1 MLEFN
6 PEFNPVFETKAEY
19 QQLDVIEGL
28 LVTAEI
34 SPEYS
39 EYISRSLN
47 NLTYEEAEKLIRELS
62 EKQVNR
68 IKAGLN
74 YNSTYINDFMKKSI

>member
-1 MLEFN
+1 MDWLDEIFN
-6 PEFNPVFETKAEY
+6 TERMADY

-28 LVTAEI
+28 LTTAEI

-39 EYISRSLN
+39 ESISRSLN
-47 NLTYEEAEKLIRELS
+47 SLTYEEAEKLIRELS

-68 IKAGLN
+68 IHAGLN
-74 YNSTYINDFMKKSI
+74 YNSTYINNFTKKSI

>member
-1 MLEFN
+1 MISHYD
-6 PEFNPVFETKAEY
+6 FEGERKADY

-28 LVTAEI
+28 LTTAEI

-39 EYISRSLN
+39 ELIARSLN

-68 IKAGLN
+68 IHAGLN
-74 YNSTYINDFMKKSI
+74 YNSTYINNFTKKTI

>member
-1 MLEFN
+1 MISHYDFIE
-6 PEFNPVFETKAEY
+6 ERMAEY

-28 LVTAEI
+28 LTTAEI

-39 EYISRSLN
+39 ELIARSLN

-68 IKAGLN
+68 IHAGLN
-74 YNSTYINDFMKKSI
+74 YNSTYINNFTKKTI

>member
-1 MLEFN
+1 MEFN
-6 PEFNPVFETKAEY
+6 PEIEFNPKADY

-28 LVTAEI
+28 LTTAEI

-39 EYISRSLN
+39 ELIARSLN

-68 IKAGLN
+68 IHAGLN
-74 YNSTYINDFMKKSI
+74 YNSTYINNFTKKTI

>member
-1 MLEFN
+1 MISHYDFIE
-6 PEFNPVFETKAEY
+6 ERMADY

-28 LVTAEI
+28 LTTAEI

-39 EYISRSLN
+39 ESISRSLN
-47 NLTYEEAEKLIRELS
+47 SLTYEEAEKLIRELS

-68 IKAGLN
+68 IHAGLN
-74 YNSTYINDFMKKSI
+74 YNSTYINNFTKKSI

>member
-1 MLEFN
+1 MEFN
-6 PEFNPVFETKAEY
+6 PEIEFNPKADY

-28 LVTAEI
+28 LTTAEI

-39 EYISRSLN
+39 ELIARSLN
-47 NLTYEEAEKLIRELS
+47 NLTYEEAEKLIKELS

-68 IKAGLN
+68 IHAGLN
-74 YNSTYINDFMKKSI
+74 YNSTYINNFTKKTI